1 MHAAVPCRRE
11 VEERLRHAE
20 AHAQRLQAEAEEK
33 ARRLQTGLDM
43 RCSASDTPSCHTPS
57 CHMPHASAYTPSRLC
72 LSQARRLQTEL
83 DEMQRRL
90 ASQPLAPPAPH
101 GAAEDEGEAAVTQ
114 ALQNVELV
122 MREEEQVTP

>member
-1 MHAAVPCRRE
+1 MP
-11 VEERLRHAE
+11 LP
-20 AHAQRLQAEAEEK
+20 
-33 ARRLQTGLDM
+33 
-43 RCSASDTPSCHTPS
+43 TP
-57 CHMPHASAYTPSRLC
+57 PHASFLTPLC
-72 LSQARRLQTEL
+72 LPPSAYPPPQARRLQTEL

-122 MREEEQVTP
+122 MREEEQVAP

>member
-1 MHAAVPCRRE
+1 
-11 VEERLRHAE
+11 
-20 AHAQRLQAEAEEK
+20 
-33 ARRLQTGLDM
+33 
-43 RCSASDTPSCHTPS
+43 
-57 CHMPHASAYTPSRLC
+57 MPHASAYTPSRLR

-122 MREEEQVTP
+122 MREEEQVAP

>member
-1 MHAAVPCRRE
+1 MP
-11 VEERLRHAE
+11 LP
-20 AHAQRLQAEAEEK
+20 
-33 ARRLQTGLDM
+33 
-43 RCSASDTPSCHTPS
+43 TP
-57 CHMPHASAYTPSRLC
+57 PHACLFPYPPLPTPLC
-72 LSQARRLQTEL
+72 LSPPQARRLQTEL

-122 MREEEQVTP
+122 MREEEQVAP

>member
-1 MHAAVPCRRE
+1 MQRE
-11 VEERLRHAE
+11 RHT
-20 AHAQRLQAEAEEK
+20 L
-33 ARRLQTGLDM
+33 
-43 RCSASDTPSCHTPS
+43 
-57 CHMPHASAYTPSRLC
+57 MPHASAYTPSCMPLA
-72 LSQARRLQTEL
+72 LPPSAYTPLPTPSQARRLQTEL

-122 MREEEQVTP
+122 MREEEQVAP

>member
-1 MHAAVPCRRE
+1 M
-11 VEERLRHAE
+11 
-20 AHAQRLQAEAEEK
+20 
-33 ARRLQTGLDM
+33 
-43 RCSASDTPSCHTPS
+43 PS

>member
-1 MHAAVPCRRE
+1 
-11 VEERLRHAE
+11 
-20 AHAQRLQAEAEEK
+20 
-33 ARRLQTGLDM
+33 
-43 RCSASDTPSCHTPS
+43 
-57 CHMPHASAYTPSRLC
+57 MPLALPPSAYTPLPTP
-72 LSQARRLQTEL
+72 SQARRLQTEL

-122 MREEEQVTP
+122 MREEEQVAP